1 MLVNRQKSSTNLEVF
16 AAVKTTKIFCCLDCP
31 CKKPME
37 KNVFFFHSILDC
49 ISHGYRECKVCKP
62 LSKKFIETPNYQ
74 YFQWLERLESIP
86 QSYREHPI
94 DSEDQLNAIKKNF
107 ETIMGFSLG
116 KYIRIKNTFALLKQ
130 PTTFKMNP
138 IIEYQLIDTPIG
150 VMLSCFTSKGLCL
163 LEFID
168 RKMLISE
175 LKKIQKTIK
184 GDFVFKESSRSK
196 LLEKE
201 LTDYFSGFN
210 KTFST
215 QLDPIGTEFQRQ
227 VWSILQQIPY
237 GEIISY
243 SEQAKHFGIIKEDRA
258 IASANGSNMISIIIP
273 CHRVIGING
282 KLVGYGGGIERK
294 RYLLNL
300 EKGTLPLN

>member
-1 MLVNRQKSSTNLEVF
+1 
-16 AAVKTTKIFCCLDCP
+16 
-31 CKKPME
+31 
-37 KNVFFFHSILDC
+37 
-49 ISHGYRECKVCKP
+49 
-62 LSKKFIETPNYQ
+62 
-74 YFQWLERLESIP
+74 
-86 QSYREHPI
+86 
-94 DSEDQLNAIKKNF
+94 
-107 ETIMGFSLG
+107 
-116 KYIRIKNTFALLKQ
+116 
-130 PTTFKMNP
+130 MNP

-150 VMLSCFTSKGLCL
+150 VMLSCFTSKRLCL

-227 VWSILQQIPY
+227 VWSILQ
-237 GEIISY
+237 
-243 SEQAKHFGIIKEDRA
+243 
-258 IASANGSNMISIIIP
+258 
-273 CHRVIGING
+273 
-282 KLVGYGGGIERK
+282 
-294 RYLLNL
+294 
-300 EKGTLPLN
+300 